1 VKKFDESSVGLL
13 LTMAMAMAMAISSS
27 ALSDDGGNAAV
38 SEFQDGKVEAPRGL
52 SPSQKAGNVLRK
64 LARDKGFKVGGWDD
78 KKNRIMVIKQTG
90 EAIDSYDPD
99 FLQKREALAIEASLL
114 AKATII
120 ESFTTTASAETIL
133 SVPGNPIAKQLEAE
147 QKQIK
152 AMEAQAQKF
161 YLQAQ
166 RETSVLLSAYDQAQ
180 ADELRGVTFGDRLNS
195 LLEATIKK
203 LDETFDSQQITEDKK
218 QRLSD
223 VKMRLDKARKIE
235 DDKQKL
241 LEEVQNKIAELQGQV
256 KKETRSAIE
265 TTSSMPLFG
274 ATTLMQVE
282 SYDDLRG
289 QYNIASL
296 VVWSPKL
303 ELEARG
309 MLLGAGKGKPRK
321 NKISIDE
328 WLDKQNLSSMVG
340 ARRYLAS
347 DGSTNFMGIS
357 AVEYDPDDSGSY
369 SMLEEE
375 AILWA
380 KQAAILSLKASVESV
395 KSAERLKRDIRGADG
410 KVESKI
416 LKDFSANIQ
425 ESVKNLTIRGL
436 ETLRIEETVHEP
448 TGKNIIVAV
457 ANVNSALAVKASD
470 IMKDMY
476 ATLKE
481 VNADQSFIQGEEAG
495 MKAEA
500 DKTLN
505 NKAIFDAGVASG
517 SNQVATEYD
526 SRADDRA
533 SIGRAESQQS
543 KESIPE
549 DNSGSS
555 GESQSGSWAGDIE
568 VDDDF

>member
-1 VKKFDESSVGLL
+1 VKKFGESSVGLL

-120 ESFTTTASAETIL
+120 ESFTTTASAENIL

-166 RETSVLLSAYDQAQ
+166 KETSVLLSAYDQAQ

-282 SYDDLRG
+282 SFDDLRG

>member
-1 VKKFDESSVGLL
+1 VKKFGESSVGLL

-120 ESFTTTASAETIL
+120 ESFTTTASAENIL

-166 RETSVLLSAYDQAQ
+166 KETSVLLSAYDQAQ
-180 ADELRGVTFGDRLNS
+180 AEELRGVTFGDRLNS

-223 VKMRLDKARKIE
+223 VKKRLDKARKIE

-282 SYDDLRG
+282 SFDDLRG

>member
-1 VKKFDESSVGLL
+1 
-13 LTMAMAMAMAISSS
+13 
-27 ALSDDGGNAAV
+27 
-38 SEFQDGKVEAPRGL
+38 
-52 SPSQKAGNVLRK
+52 
-64 LARDKGFKVGGWDD
+64 
-78 KKNRIMVIKQTG
+78 
-90 EAIDSYDPD
+90 
-99 FLQKREALAIEASLL
+99 
-114 AKATII
+114 
-120 ESFTTTASAETIL
+120 
-133 SVPGNPIAKQLEAE
+133 
-147 QKQIK
+147 
-152 AMEAQAQKF
+152 MEAQAQKF

-166 RETSVLLSAYDQAQ
+166 KETSVLLSAYDQAQ
-180 ADELRGVTFGDRLNS
+180 AEELRGVTFGDRLNS

-223 VKMRLDKARKIE
+223 VKKRLDKARKIE

-282 SYDDLRG
+282 SFDDLRG

>member
-1 VKKFDESSVGLL
+1 VKKFGESSVGLL

-120 ESFTTTASAETIL
+120 ESFTTTASAENIL

-166 RETSVLLSAYDQAQ
+166 KETSVLLSAYDQAQ

-223 VKMRLDKARKIE
+223 VKRRLDKARKIE

-282 SYDDLRG
+282 SFDDLRG

>member
-1 VKKFDESSVGLL
+1 MKKFGESSVGLL

-120 ESFTTTASAETIL
+120 ESFTTTASAENIL

-166 RETSVLLSAYDQAQ
+166 KETSVLLSAYDQAQ
-180 ADELRGVTFGDRLNS
+180 AEELRGVTFGDRLNS

-223 VKMRLDKARKIE
+223 VKKRLDKARKIE

-282 SYDDLRG
+282 SFDDLRG

>member
-120 ESFTTTASAETIL
+120 ESFTTTASAENIL